1 MSILNVT
8 QKPLVDNSITELEY
22 HTYQPFINSNFDYND
37 EIRIAVQELDAY
49 TIPSQ
54 SLLYPEGELTKA
66 DGTAVTTKNADGTTV
81 TTLQLINNAFA
92 FLFRELR
99 YELNGVVV
107 DSVRNV
113 GLTSTLKGYL
123 SFNENES
130 SRLQNAGWFP
140 KDTFI
145 SESGKFNVCI
155 PLSMWRGSLKTIE
168 KFSSI

>member
-66 DGTAVTTKNADGTTV
+66 DELLLLLKTLMELL
-81 TTLQLINNAFA
+81 LQLCN
-92 FLFRELR
+92 
-99 YELNGVVV
+99 
-107 DSVRNV
+107 
-113 GLTSTLKGYL
+113 
-123 SFNENES
+123 
-130 SRLQNAGWFP
+130 
-140 KDTFI
+140 
-145 SESGKFNVCI
+145 
-155 PLSMWRGSLKTIE
+155 
-168 KFSSI
+168 